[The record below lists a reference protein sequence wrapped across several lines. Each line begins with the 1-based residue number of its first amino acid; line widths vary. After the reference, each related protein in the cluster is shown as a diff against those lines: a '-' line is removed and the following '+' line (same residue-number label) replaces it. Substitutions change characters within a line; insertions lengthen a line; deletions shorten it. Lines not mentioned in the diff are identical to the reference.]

1 MRLSGWRYGA
11 LVLLASSIAAFACGR
26 ASAADLGG
34 SLKDDRALDA
44 GPRWQGFYAGIH
56 AGLATGDVDST
67 SLAFPA
73 SVDVSGGLFGGQLG
87 YNWQKGTTVYGLEA
101 SLSGSSVEGSSA
113 CGVVF
118 TCSREVNW
126 LATVTGKAG
135 WTMGRSLLYGFGG
148 VAWADMTASGS
159 ILGFTISG
167 SETHVGWTAGFGLEH
182 ALSNRIS
189 FKIEY
194 AHVDLGD
201 ATHELSGGGPAIAVN
216 VNANLDVIRLGVNY
230 KLNN

>member
-1 MRLSGWRYGA
+1 MRRPGWRYGA
-11 LVLLASSIAAFACGR
+11 LVLLASGIAAFGCGR
-26 ASAADLGG
+26 ALAGDWGG
-34 SLKDDRALDA
+34 SLKDDRAADA
-44 GPRWQGFYAGIH
+44 GSRWQGLYAGIH

-73 SVDVSGGLFGGQLG
+73 SVGVTGGLYGGQIG
-87 YNWQKGTTVYGLEA
+87 YNWQKGATVYGLEA
-101 SLSGSSVEGSSA
+101 SWSGSNIEGNSQ

-126 LATVTGKAG
+126 MATVTGKAG
-135 WTMGRSLLYGFGG
+135 WAMGRSLLYGYGG
-148 VAWADMTASGS
+148 VAWADMTATGS

-182 ALSNRIS
+182 ALSNRLS

-201 ATHELSGGGPAIAVN
+201 ETHILGNGGPVIAAN
-216 VNANLDVIRLGVNY
+216 VDGDLDVIRLGVNY

>member
-1 MRLSGWRYGA
+1 MGRFGWRSGA
-11 LVLLASSIAAFACGR
+11 LLLLASSIVAFACGG

-34 SLKDDRALDA
+34 SLKDDHAVDA
-44 GPRWQGFYAGIH
+44 GARWQGLYAGIH

-67 SLAFPA
+67 SFAFPT
-73 SVDVSGGLFGGQLG
+73 SVGVTGGLYGGQIG
-87 YNWQKGTTVYGLEA
+87 YNWQKGATVYGLEA
-101 SLSGSSVEGSSA
+101 SWSGSNVEGSSQ
-113 CGVVF
+113 CGILF

-135 WTMGRSLLYGFGG
+135 WAMGRNLLYGYGG
-148 VAWADMTASGS
+148 VAWAHMTATDNL
-159 ILGFTISG
+159 LGFTISG
-167 SETHVGWTAGFGLEH
+167 SDTHVGWTAGFGLEH
-182 ALSNRIS
+182 ALSNRLS

-201 ATHELSGGGPAIAVN
+201 ETHILGSGGPAIPVN
-216 VNANLDVIRLGVNY
+216 VDANLDVIRLGVNY